1 MSFFY
6 FLFLFPGLVA
16 QSEEHTPI
24 TSVIPCFQMNA
35 LAYIRMVETTVLDE
49 SHVYIESL
57 ILEVFNTPS
66 ELMNNFSGFP
76 DEVF

>member
-1 MSFFY
+1 
-6 FLFLFPGLVA
+6 
-16 QSEEHTPI
+16 
-24 TSVIPCFQMNA
+24 MNA

-66 ELMNNFSGFP
+66 ELLRNFVDFLRVFITLSLYMFASH
-76 DEVF
+76 EV